1 MRSPVVLLL
10 LPLLLLLLLDLAS
23 AQMEIV
29 GSAPRDGT
37 IVKEGRSVRLS
48 CRASTRYNFF
58 QLYKG
63 KRVSKI
69 LLIIV

>member
-1 MRSPVVLLL
+1 MLLL
-10 LPLLLLLLLDLAS
+10 LSLLLLLLLDLAS

-48 CRASTRYNFF
+48 CRASTRYQLI

-63 KRVSKI
+63 KGVSKT
-69 LLIIV
+69 LLIFV

>member
-1 MRSPVVLLL
+1 MRSPALMLLLMSLLL
-10 LPLLLLLLLDLAS
+10 LPLDLAS

-58 QLYKG
+58 QTL
-63 KRVSKI
+63 
-69 LLIIV
+69 

>member
-1 MRSPVVLLL
+1 MLLL
-10 LPLLLLLLLDLAS
+10 MSLLLLLLLLDLAS

-48 CRASTRYNFF
+48 CRASTRYQLI

-63 KRVSKI
+63 KGVSKT
-69 LLIIV
+69 LLIFV